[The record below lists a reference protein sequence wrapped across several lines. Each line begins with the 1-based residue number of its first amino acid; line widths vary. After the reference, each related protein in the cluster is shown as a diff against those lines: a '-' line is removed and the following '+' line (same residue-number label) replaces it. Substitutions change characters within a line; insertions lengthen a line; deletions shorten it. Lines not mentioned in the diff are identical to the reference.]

1 MADEEN
7 EGEKKEIH
15 KNLSETQGGEVTET
29 KPTKLTED
37 EEE

>member
-15 KNLSETQGGEVTET
+15 KNLSETQGGEVTEV
-29 KPTKLTED
+29 KPTKLKDDKSE
-37 EEE
+37 